1 MVLHTSWFKNAN
13 VCQNNFSVVWMKDS
27 AVGTWYYRESIGDW
41 KWCSEIYLV
50 VLLLF
55 FLISVQ
61 DRITRHSL
69 ITATKN
75 NVYEQVL
82 FFGLLTDQKLVPSH
96 RKLYTMKQFIQSKE
110 MCHEI
115 YKTSIKQREL
125 PTNWVKRK
133 TNLQNVKRKYK
144 SPSKYRRRCGWANMK
159 KIETDCNCGFWKL
172 VSLTC

>member
-1 MVLHTSWFKNAN
+1 MQYSQEHLKTMVYAEFGGQTECIMGNWKIENE
-13 VCQNNFSVVWMKDS
+13 WRID
-27 AVGTWYYRESIGDW
+27 GDW
-41 KWCSEIYLV
+41 KWLSVIYLV
-50 VLLLF
+50 VLLLLF
-55 FLISVQ
+55 FISVQ
-61 DRITRHSL
+61 DRITRHYL
-69 ITATKN
+69 ITPTKN
-75 NVYEQVL
+75 TVCEQVL

-115 YKTSIKQREL
+115 YKTSIKQRKL

>member
-1 MVLHTSWFKNAN
+1 MPEYFFQLYEWRI
-13 VCQNNFSVVWMKDS
+13 D
-27 AVGTWYYRESIGDW
+27 GDW
-41 KWCSEIYLV
+41 KWLSVIYLV
-50 VLLLF
+50 VLLLLLLLF
-55 FLISVQ
+55 FISVQ

-69 ITATKN
+69 ITPTKN
-75 NVYEQVL
+75 TVCEQVL

-115 YKTSIKQREL
+115 YKTSIKQRKL